1 MNDHASSMLTIRDC
15 NIRLMRSGQ
24 GSPLLFL
31 HGGSG
36 AGAWL
41 PFLSTLATRFDV
53 LVPEHPG
60 FGASDTPP
68 WLDNIADLA
77 NFYLDLLD
85 KLDLQDAHLVG
96 HSLGGWVAAELAVRN
111 TSRLASL
118 TLVAAGGIHLKGVEQ
133 VDIFLSSDEQR
144 IRDLFHD
151 QKLAEGLLTIALRA
165 EADDA
170 GLKNRMTTAKLTW
183 HPRNYDPNLQ
193 KWLHRI
199 DVPTLLIWGD
209 HDRLIPKE
217 YAYAYQRLI
226 PGAQVVIIPDCGHVP
241 QIEQEHAFTGAIES
255 FIRAMRIAA

>member
-1 MNDHASSMLTIRDC
+1 MDDHSSSMLTIRGC
-15 NIRLMRSGQ
+15 NIRLMRGGR

-36 AGAWL
+36 AGTWL
-41 PFLSTLATRFDV
+41 PFLSTLASRFDV

-68 WLDNIADLA
+68 WLDNVADLA

-85 KLDLQDAHLVG
+85 ALDLEDVHLVG
-96 HSLGGWVAAELAVRN
+96 HSLGGWIAAELAVRN

-151 QKLAEGLLTIALRA
+151 QHLAEAVMATALRA
-165 EADDA
+165 EAEDA
-170 GLKNRMTTAKLTW
+170 ALKNQMMTAKLTW
-183 HPRNYDPNLQ
+183 HPRNYDPDLQ

-199 DVPTLLIWGD
+199 NVPTLLIWGE

-226 PGAQVVIIPDCGHVP
+226 PTAQLVIIADCGHVP
-241 QIEQEHAFTGAIES
+241 QIEQEHAFTDAIES
-255 FIRAMRIAA
+255 FTRAMRIAA